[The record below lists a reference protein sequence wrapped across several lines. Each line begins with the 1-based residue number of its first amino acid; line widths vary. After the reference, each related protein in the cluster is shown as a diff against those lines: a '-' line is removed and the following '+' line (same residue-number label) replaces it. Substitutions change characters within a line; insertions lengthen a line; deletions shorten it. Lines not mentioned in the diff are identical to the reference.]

1 MGPSHFWKP
10 LAILALGCK
19 TLTAASFGHS
29 RCSALATSLR
39 IENATILAT
48 GYYQNGSIIDLPG
61 LTTSCVTG
69 TGPPTVNATTDLCRV
84 VVSVATTSTSR
95 VLVEA
100 WLPDEWNSRL
110 IASGGG
116 GISGCVDYNAVPYG
130 ASLGFA
136 SFGTNGGHNGSVGYD
151 FFLYRPEVINDFGH
165 RSIHIEAQVGKQI
178 VQQYY
183 GRSSSY
189 NYYAGCSTGGRQ
201 GIKDATMYPDDFDG
215 ILAGSPGVHWFNIV
229 SAYALLARR
238 SGWPDI
244 NSTSYVQQAQW
255 EAIVAAQI
263 NLLDPLDGVIDGVID
278 QAYMYNFDVEL
289 LRCGGGLLNDTVCLS
304 PDQVA
309 SVRAVYQPISNSHGQ
324 FAFPS
329 WGLGADT
336 SGWSANVVNGMPSI
350 NYVVEVRLFPAQI
363 IDDVLANSVYSR
375 MCSEASSTMTVH
387 GRRILLVK

>member
-1 MGPSHFWKP
+1 MSPSRLWKS
-10 LAILALGCK
+10 LAVVGFLCGS
-19 TLTAASFGHS
+19 LTAGSPRQS
-29 RCSALATSLR
+29 NCSALATSLR
-39 IENATILAT
+39 VENATILAT
-48 GYYQNGSIIDLPG
+48 GYYQKGSVIDLPG
-61 LTTSCVTG
+61 LIASCA
-69 TGPPTVNATTDLCRV
+69 TGPGPATVNATTDLCRV

-136 SFGTNGGHNGSVGYD
+136 SLGTNGGHNGSSGFD
-151 FFLYRPEVINDFGH
+151 FFLNRPEVINDFGY
-165 RSIHIEAQVGKQI
+165 RSIHVEAEVGKQI

-183 GRSSSY
+183 GQSSCY

-201 GIKDATMYPDDFDG
+201 GIKEATMYPDDFDG
-215 ILAGSPGVHWFNIV
+215 ILAGSPGVHWFTIV
-229 SAYALLARR
+229 SAYALMARR

-244 NSTSYVQQAQW
+244 DSTSYVHQAQW

-263 NLLDPLDGVIDGVID
+263 RLLDPLDGVIDGVID
-278 QAYMYNFDVEL
+278 QAYMYNFDAEL
-289 LRCGGGLLNDTVCLS
+289 LRCGGGLLNDSVCLS

-309 SVRAVYQPISNSHGQ
+309 SVRAAYEPISTSHGQ

-336 SGWSANVVNGMPSI
+336 SSWSANVVNGTPSI
-350 NYVVEVRLFPAQI
+350 DSIIEVRLLLLSQSAT
-363 IDDVLANSVYSR
+363 LLTVYALGCLQR
-375 MCSEASSTMTVH
+375 GHIQRQLVDSE
-387 GRRILLVK
+387 RFQ